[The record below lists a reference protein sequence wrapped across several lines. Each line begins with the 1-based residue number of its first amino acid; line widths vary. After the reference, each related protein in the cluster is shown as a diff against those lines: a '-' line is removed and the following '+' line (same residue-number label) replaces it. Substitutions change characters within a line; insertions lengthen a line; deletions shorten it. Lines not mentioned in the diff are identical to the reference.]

1 MEDAWNGP
9 GDFWTTQ
16 GGASGSAPELGVIKA
31 IPTKRRS
38 SFNPS
43 LKVLY
48 EDLLME
54 FNVKGA
60 DTRKF
65 IDEKLKKNKP
75 AAA

>member
-1 MEDAWNGP
+1 
-9 GDFWTTQ
+9 
-16 GGASGSAPELGVIKA
+16 
-31 IPTKRRS
+31 
-38 SFNPS
+38 
-43 LKVLY
+43 
-48 EDLLME
+48 ME